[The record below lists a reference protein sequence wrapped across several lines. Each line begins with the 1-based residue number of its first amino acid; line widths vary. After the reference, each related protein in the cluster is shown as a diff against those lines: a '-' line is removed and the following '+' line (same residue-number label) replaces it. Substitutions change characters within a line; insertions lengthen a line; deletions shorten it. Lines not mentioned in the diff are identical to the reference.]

1 MRAPQANILI
11 FDSGV
16 GGLSIASHIHQL
28 LPAANL
34 TYLADNALFPYG
46 MLEDQL
52 LIDRVCLLIGQA
64 VSTYKPQLIVI
75 ACNSASTLVL
85 PALREMTGIPV
96 VGVVPAIK
104 PAASLSRSKVIGL
117 LATPGTIQRDYTDEL
132 IGDFAKDC
140 EIIRVGSSELV
151 LLVEQK
157 LAGKPPSSTRLK
169 QIMAQ
174 FQQHPNWQQMDTLVL
189 ACTHFPL
196 IKDELASIAPQIRHW
211 VDSGEAI
218 ARRAQSLLLDIQ
230 PVASSQAGWMA
241 LFSERSKIS
250 PPLVA
255 YFNQLGFRD
264 LRQL

>member
-1 MRAPQANILI
+1 MSAPQSNILI

-28 LPAANL
+28 LPAAKL
-34 TYLADNALFPYG
+34 TYLADNAWFPYG
-46 MLEDQL
+46 LLKDRV

-64 VSTYKPQLIVI
+64 VAEHHPKLIVI

-85 PALREMTGIPV
+85 PALRQMTGIPV

-104 PAASLSRSKVIGL
+104 PAASLSSSKVIGL

-157 LAGKPPSSTRLK
+157 LAGITPSPSRLK
-169 QIMAQ
+169 EIMAQ
-174 FQQHPNWQQMDTLVL
+174 FQQHPQGQHMDTLVL

-196 IKDELASIAPQIRHW
+196 IKNELASIAPQILHW

-218 ARRAQSLLLDIQ
+218 ARRVQSLMPAIQ
-230 PVASSQAGWMA
+230 PDVSKQSSWQAM
-241 LFSERSKIS
+241 FTDRSKIS
-250 PPLVA
+250 LPLTA
-255 YFNQLGFRD
+255 YLNELGFRD
-264 LRQL
+264 VRQL